1 MRRRL
6 LVGLGLACVGL
17 GLVGV
22 VVPVLPTTPLL
33 LLAAFLFARSSPR
46 FHAWLLGNRLFG
58 RYLRGYLEGRGLPLQ
73 AKIFTIGLLWAG
85 ILVSV
90 LVLTTNQVVRI
101 ALLSV
106 AVAVTLH
113 IVTIRRSR

>member
-1 MRRRL
+1 M
-6 LVGLGLACVGL
+6 GL

-58 RYLRGYLEGRGLPLQ
+58 SYLRNYLEGRGLPLH
-73 AKIFTIGLLWAG
+73 AKIFTVSLLWAS
-85 ILVSV
+85 ILLSV
-90 LVLTTNQVVRI
+90 LVLTTNLVARI
-101 ALLSV
+101 ALLAV
-106 AVAVTLH
+106 AAAVTLH
-113 IVTIRRSR
+113 IVTLRRRRH